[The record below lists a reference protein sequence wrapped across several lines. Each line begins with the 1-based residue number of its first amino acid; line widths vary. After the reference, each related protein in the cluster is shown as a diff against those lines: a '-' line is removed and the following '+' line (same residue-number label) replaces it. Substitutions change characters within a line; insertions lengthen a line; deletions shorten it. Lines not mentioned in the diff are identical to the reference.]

1 MLIEGGTD
9 RQVYDFTTDM
19 KDFRMFAKYRSA
31 PNATK
36 TAGYSSWQFVFSND
50 DLAEIKQYLNSG
62 KNFSL
67 GLVCG
72 SDPLNQSEYAVLHR
86 DAVDELL
93 QQGKTS
99 ITISRKTG
107 EHAFRVSVGGGREN
121 SLKIKANEI
130 F

>member
-9 RQVYDFTTDM
+9 RQVYDFTTDK

-31 PNATK
+31 PIETK
-36 TAGYSSWQFVFSND
+36 TEEYSSWQFVFSIND
-50 DLAEIKQYLNSG
+50 LGEIKKYLKSG
-62 KNFSL
+62 REFSL

-72 SDPLNQSEYAVLHR
+72 TIPLNQSEYAVIHR
-86 DAVDELL
+86 DVVEALL
-93 QQGKTS
+93 EQNKTS
-99 ITISRKTG
+99 LTISRKKG
-107 EHAFRVSVGGGREN
+107 ERAFRVSIGGGREN